1 VEPPRK
7 NKALEA
13 SSNDPGQSLVTE
25 IPMRQSNPFLSVPH
39 TAILL
44 VWVLAATAVFGIAV
58 ILCSFFSRTGDFL
71 HRIARLWA
79 NSILWVSRAKVTVT
93 GAEKLDPD
101 RSYIY
106 MPNHQSN
113 ADIPLLLG
121 RLPVQ
126 FRWLAKAELFKI
138 PIFGRA
144 MGKVGY
150 ISIDRSDRKSAF
162 ESLARAAA
170 TIRNGTSVLI
180 FPEGT
185 RSRDGRILPFKKGGF
200 VLSVDAGVPI
210 VPIIIRGTREVNAKG
225 SFMIRSVP
233 VSMEILDPVE
243 TSGYTRKTKDQLL
256 EKIRAILI
264 EKCEPDKRGDQ
275 C

>member
-1 VEPPRK
+1 MAK
-7 NKALEA
+7 
-13 SSNDPGQSLVTE
+13 SLLYMLQTLIIVVWT
-25 IPMRQSNPFLSVPH
+25 
-39 TAILL
+39 LL
-44 VWVLAATAVFGIAV
+44 ATVVIGIMV
-58 ILCSFFSRTGDFL
+58 IIYSFFSRTGNGPHL
-71 HRIARLWA
+71 LARFWA
-79 NSILWVSRAKVTVT
+79 NSILWVSRVKVRVS
-93 GAEKLDPD
+93 GAERLDPEK
-101 RSYIY
+101 SYIY

-144 MGKVGY
+144 MRGVGY
-150 ISIDRSDRKSAF
+150 ISIDRSNRKSAF

-200 VLSVDAGVPI
+200 VLSVDSGRPI
-210 VPIIIRGTREVNAKG
+210 VPIIIRGTRDIIPKG
-225 SFMIRSVP
+225 HFMIRPAP
-233 VSMEILDPVE
+233 VSMEILEPVE
-243 TSGYTRKTKDQLL
+243 TAGYTRKTKDQLL

-264 EKCEPDKRGDQ
+264 ENFEQEERVERC
-275 C
+275 

>member
-1 VEPPRK
+1 MLKSIVYT
-7 NKALEA
+7 L
-13 SSNDPGQSLVTE
+13 QTVIIVLWV
-25 IPMRQSNPFLSVPH
+25 FLS
-39 TAILL
+39 
-44 VWVLAATAVFGIAV
+44 TAVIASTV
-58 ILCSFFSRTGDFL
+58 IICSFFSRTGNGPHL
-71 HRIARLWA
+71 LARFWA
-79 NSILWVSRAKVTVT
+79 NSILWVSRVKITVT

-144 MGKVGY
+144 MQGVGY
-150 ISIDRSDRKSAF
+150 ISIDRSNRKSAF
-162 ESLARAAA
+162 ASLERAAR

-185 RSRDGRILPFKKGGF
+185 RSRDGRLLPFKKGGF
-200 VLSVDAGVPI
+200 VLSVDSGVPI
-210 VPIIIRGTREVNAKG
+210 VPIIIRGTRNIIPKG
-225 SFMIRSVP
+225 RLMIRPAP
-233 VSMEILDPVE
+233 VTMEILDPVE
-243 TSGYTRKTKDQLL
+243 TAGYTRKTKDALL
-256 EKIRAILI
+256 EKIRSILI
-264 EKCEPDKRGDQ
+264 DNLEKRGR
-275 C
+275 

>member
-1 VEPPRK
+1 MLK
-7 NKALEA
+7 TIL
-13 SSNDPGQSLVTE
+13 
-25 IPMRQSNPFLSVPH
+25 H
-39 TAILL
+39 TIHTVIIVLWILL
-44 VWVLAATAVFGIAV
+44 DTAVAGTTI
-58 ILCSFFSRTGDFL
+58 ILYSFFSRTGNGPHL
-71 HRIARLWA
+71 LARLWA
-79 NSILWVSRAKVTVT
+79 NSILWVSRVRVTVT
-93 GAEKLDPD
+93 GAEKLDPHK
-101 RSYIY
+101 SYIY

-144 MGKVGY
+144 MQGVGY

-162 ESLARAAA
+162 KSLERAAR

-210 VPIIIRGTREVNAKG
+210 VPIIIRGTRQIIPKG
-225 SFMIRSVP
+225 HFLIRPAP
-233 VSMEILDPVE
+233 VIMEILDPVE
-243 TSGYTRKTKDQLL
+243 TADYTRKTKDELL
-256 EKIRAILI
+256 ERIRSRLI
-264 EKCEPDKRGDQ
+264 DNYEKERREA
-275 C
+275 

>member
-1 VEPPRK
+1 MLTV
-7 NKALEA
+7 
-13 SSNDPGQSLVTE
+13 
-25 IPMRQSNPFLSVPH
+25 
-39 TAILL
+39 ILNTIQT
-44 VWVLAATAVFGIAV
+44 VIIVLWTILATAAVAIAV
-58 ILCSFFSRTGDFL
+58 IIYSFFSRTGNGPHL
-71 HRIARLWA
+71 LARLWA
-79 NSILWVSRAKVTVT
+79 NSILWVSRMKVTVS

-144 MGKVGY
+144 MRGVGY
-150 ISIDRSDRKSAF
+150 ISIDRSNRKSAF
-162 ESLARAAA
+162 ASLERAAR

-185 RSRDGRILPFKKGGF
+185 RSLDGRILPFKKGGF
-200 VLSVDAGVPI
+200 VLSVDSGVPI
-210 VPIIIRGTREVNAKG
+210 VPIVIKGTRNIIPKG
-225 SFMIRSVP
+225 RMMIRSSP
-233 VSMEILDPVE
+233 VTMEILDPVE
-243 TSGYTRKTKDQLL
+243 TAGYTRKTKDELL
-256 EKIRAILI
+256 ERIRNILVDNF
-264 EKCEPDKRGDQ
+264 EKGDREP
-275 C
+275 